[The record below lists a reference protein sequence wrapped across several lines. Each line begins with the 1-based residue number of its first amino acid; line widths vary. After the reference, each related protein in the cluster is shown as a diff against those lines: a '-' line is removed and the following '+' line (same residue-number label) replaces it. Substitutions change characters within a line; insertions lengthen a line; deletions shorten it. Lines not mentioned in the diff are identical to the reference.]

1 LSSNGGEVTWT
12 NDKKESV
19 VDLASKQNC
28 PDLMKIIA
36 AHQGQ
41 QMIDRQMKIYDNHAR
56 TTTID
61 GHRSS

>member
-1 LSSNGGEVTWT
+1 M

-19 VDLASKQNC
+19 VDVAAKQNC
-28 PDLMKIIA
+28 PELMQIIA
-36 AHQGQ
+36 SHSGQ

-56 TTTID
+56 TTSVD